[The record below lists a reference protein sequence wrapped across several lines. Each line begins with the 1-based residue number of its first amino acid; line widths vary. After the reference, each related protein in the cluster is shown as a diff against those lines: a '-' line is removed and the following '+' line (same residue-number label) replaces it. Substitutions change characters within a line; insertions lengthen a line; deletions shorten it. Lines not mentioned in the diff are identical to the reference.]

1 MERIHTEMARGNYQ
15 YGDFAI
21 LYRTNTQSR
30 SYEEQLNYEEIPFVL
45 IGGQQFFERKEVKDI
60 IAYLKVIDNPSDEVS
75 LLRILNYPKRGI
87 GETSIDRIIR
97 YSAEHNMSIWKL
109 LHHPDQ
115 VGDINERACAGI
127 SEFVEI
133 IKRYRTL
140 FSKSLPMNET
150 LTRLIKELKLAEE
163 IYRQEKNP
171 QVAKLRVE
179 NQQEILNSMTY
190 YLEQY
195 DSPSL
200 SGFIQRVSLNDDR
213 PDKTIRKTSWR
224 AMRSP

>member
-1 MERIHTEMARGNYQ
+1 
-15 YGDFAI
+15 
-21 LYRTNTQSR
+21 
-30 SYEEQLNYEEIPFVL
+30 
-45 IGGQQFFERKEVKDI
+45 
-60 IAYLKVIDNPSDEVS
+60 
-75 LLRILNYPKRGI
+75 
-87 GETSIDRIIR
+87 
-97 YSAEHNMSIWKL
+97 MSIWKL